1 MLFNKTIYIL
11 ILPAVFLAACAASP
25 RVHENG
31 NFVAVWNLDN
41 LSFQPAAW
49 PDLGELLGSQVA
61 EHIGGSGKYR
71 VVERQKLDQV
81 LEELNLA
88 TSDLADQATRLKIGR
103 LAGAKMMVFGGYQV
117 VGNSMRIDL
126 RLVDVATS
134 GIVAASAETVEAAD
148 LNAWLR
154 AATTTATD
162 LFNQKQ

>member
-1 MLFNKTIYIL
+1 MQFSKKFFIL
-11 ILPAVFLAACAASP
+11 ILLTAFLSACATPSE
-25 RVHENG
+25 VHENG
-31 NFVAVWNLDN
+31 NIVAVWNPDN
-41 LSFQPAAW
+41 LSFQPNAW

-61 EHIGGSGKYR
+61 EHIADSGKYT

-88 TSDLADQATRLKIGR
+88 TSALADPATRLKIGR

-134 GIVAASAETVEAAD
+134 GIIATATETVEAAD

-154 AATTTATD
+154 AATTTAAD